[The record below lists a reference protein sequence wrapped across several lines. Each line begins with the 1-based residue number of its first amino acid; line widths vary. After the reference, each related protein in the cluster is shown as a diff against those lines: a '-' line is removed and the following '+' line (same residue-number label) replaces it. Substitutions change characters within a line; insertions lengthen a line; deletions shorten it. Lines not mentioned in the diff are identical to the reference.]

1 MASKNQEYA
10 AQYAECAMAQMRRYG
25 IPASVILAQ
34 GILES
39 SNGQSRLALAENN
52 HFGIKATPEWIAQ
65 GGRYGLYTDDKPNEK
80 FCSYESVGESYEHHS
95 RFLKENGR
103 YTRYFALAPDDY
115 KGWTQGLEQAG
126 YATGGR
132 YADSLQ
138 RIIEQNGLQRYDR
151 QVMREMEAQ
160 GKRFG
165 VEESPLREAETAAE
179 YAFPVER
186 EEFLFVASPFGMR
199 PDPENGTK
207 QQMHKGIDIRC
218 KDDAALATECGGKV
232 VAVGGNSVTVEYAR
246 ADGSR
251 VQCTYMHL
259 GDMAVKAGDTVQAG
273 QRLGTAG
280 KDGGHLHFGV
290 RQLSAD
296 GTQRDVDPAAY
307 LAEIARKGNLKQQAL
322 HDGNDLLARYK
333 GTEESAAGKNLSP
346 DEWMKKLLSSE
357 DSGVGVQRPGGGDGR
372 DGLRLPDAAGGA
384 DRRPQRAGAKGGR
397 VGGGGQTE
405 NRPETAA
412 AGHEKLRAG
421 HRRKRQGHAA
431 GGQRERPGVARADPR
446 RDEPSV
452 GRAERRYALR
462 GGPADA
468 RGGPA
473 ELRRPRGDGLAQL
486 RAGHGRTA
494 GTDGE
499 PEKIAVP

>member
-1 MASKNQEYA
+1 
-10 AQYAECAMAQMRRYG
+10 MAQMRRYG

-39 SNGQSRLALAENN
+39 SNGQSRLALVENN

-80 FCSYESVGESYEHHS
+80 FCSYESVGESSEHHS

-103 YTRYFALAPDDY
+103 YARYFALAPDDY

-218 KDDAALATECGGKV
+218 KDDAAA
-232 VAVGGNSVTVEYAR
+232 SWM
-246 ADGSR
+246 S
-251 VQCTYMHL
+251 
-259 GDMAVKAGDTVQAG
+259 
-273 QRLGTAG
+273 
-280 KDGGHLHFGV
+280 F
-290 RQLSAD
+290 LSSPPTPCAWSFL
-296 GTQRDVDPAAY
+296 TTKLNPS
-307 LAEIARKGNLKQQAL
+307 GNLMWIPRFPS
-322 HDGNDLLARYK
+322 ARRNTSTSY
-333 GTEESAAGKNLSP
+333 
-346 DEWMKKLLSSE
+346 
-357 DSGVGVQRPGGGDGR
+357 
-372 DGLRLPDAAGGA
+372 
-384 DRRPQRAGAKGGR
+384 
-397 VGGGGQTE
+397 
-405 NRPETAA
+405 
-412 AGHEKLRAG
+412 
-421 HRRKRQGHAA
+421 
-431 GGQRERPGVARADPR
+431 
-446 RDEPSV
+446 
-452 GRAERRYALR
+452 
-462 GGPADA
+462 
-468 RGGPA
+468 
-473 ELRRPRGDGLAQL
+473 
-486 RAGHGRTA
+486 
-494 GTDGE
+494 
-499 PEKIAVP
+499 

>member
-103 YTRYFALAPDDY
+103 YARYFALAPDDY

-232 VAVGGNSVTVEYAR
+232 VAVGGNSVTVEYA
-246 ADGSR
+246 
-251 VQCTYMHL
+251 
-259 GDMAVKAGDTVQAG
+259 
-273 QRLGTAG
+273 
-280 KDGGHLHFGV
+280 
-290 RQLSAD
+290 
-296 GTQRDVDPAAY
+296 
-307 LAEIARKGNLKQQAL
+307 AR
-322 HDGNDLLARYK
+322 
-333 GTEESAAGKNLSP
+333 TAAGY
-346 DEWMKKLLSSE
+346 
-357 DSGVGVQRPGGGDGR
+357 
-372 DGLRLPDAAGGA
+372 
-384 DRRPQRAGAKGGR
+384 
-397 VGGGGQTE
+397 
-405 NRPETAA
+405 
-412 AGHEKLRAG
+412 
-421 HRRKRQGHAA
+421 
-431 GGQRERPGVARADPR
+431 
-446 RDEPSV
+446 SV
-452 GRAERRYALR
+452 PTCTSAIW
-462 GGPADA
+462 P
-468 RGGPA
+468 
-473 ELRRPRGDGLAQL
+473 
-486 RAGHGRTA
+486 
-494 GTDGE
+494 
-499 PEKIAVP
+499 